1 LVRPPLI
8 VLLAVTTLANTC
20 SIGAF
25 PSLLPDISRE
35 TALPDWQLGIFA
47 GAFGFAR
54 MVADIPAGLFIARR
68 LPAALVSGQIALA
81 AGALVIAAADGFGL
95 LFAGRA
101 LMGAGHALTMLAGL
115 TAILQAYA
123 ARGLSV
129 ALNAVEFS
137 AMIGLL
143 AGASS
148 VALLPGALSWKT
160 VLLLA
165 CVPQVIALALLP
177 AVIAALPR
185 RIEGAPV
192 STAAAAGAAPPARS
206 ALVPLTFL
214 AGAAVAMAYAS
225 VEQLVIPVRGSR
237 EFGLDRADIAR
248 VFMLM
253 QACDIAALLPLGVL
267 SDRIGAVRVVA
278 GVTITMGIASLLVT
292 FTPLA
297 GVVVGAALFGFAMAG
312 WMLPLSVLRRETPP
326 AQIAWRTALYRV
338 GVDGGI
344 FVGPFLG
351 GLLAN
356 RHLAVVAVALVVI
369 GLVLARAGAAAA
381 TVARAPAP
389 VQYPP

>member
-1 LVRPPLI
+1 VRPPLI
-8 VLLAVTTLANTC
+8 VLLAAMTLANTC

-25 PSLLPDISRE
+25 PSLLPEISRE

-54 MVADIPAGLFIARR
+54 MVADVPAGLFIARR
-68 LPAALVSGQIALA
+68 LPAALITGQVMLA
-81 AGALVIAAADGFGL
+81 AGALVIAAADGFGV

-101 LMGAGHALTMLAGL
+101 LMGVGHALSMLGGL
-115 TAILQAYA
+115 TAILHAYA
-123 ARGLSV
+123 TRRLSV

-143 AGASS
+143 GGASM

-165 CVPQVIALALLP
+165 CVPQAIALGLLP
-177 AVIAALPR
+177 FVIAALPPR
-185 RIEGAPV
+185 SEAVPVPAP
-192 STAAAAGAAPPARS
+192 AGAAAPRPRS
-206 ALVPLTFL
+206 RLVPLTFL
-214 AGAAVAMAYAS
+214 AGAMVAMVYAS

-237 EFGLDRADIAR
+237 EFGLDRAGIAWL
-248 VFMLM
+248 FMLM
-253 QACDIAALLPLGVL
+253 QACDIVALLPLGVL
-267 SDRIGAVRVVA
+267 SDRVGAVRVVA
-278 GVTITMGIASLLVT
+278 GVTITMGVASLLIA

-297 GVVVGAALFGFAMAG
+297 GVTVGAAMFGVAMAG

-326 AQIAWRTALYRV
+326 GQIAWRTSLYRV

-351 GLLAN
+351 GLFAN
-356 RHLAVVAVALVVI
+356 RHVAVVAVALVVI
-369 GLVLARAGAAAA
+369 GIVLARAGSVRHAAL
-381 TVARAPAP
+381 PP